1 MSRDT
6 CHPQDL
12 GVFQQKAVQD
22 CSFTVDRMEQF
33 RTEFR
38 ASLLW
43 LDNISQEL
51 NPEDREQL
59 EKFRKVSWIYSSWV
73 VISTDKTFPVD
84 SQGPF

>member
-1 MSRDT
+1 M
-6 CHPQDL
+6 
-12 GVFQQKAVQD
+12 FQQKAVQD

-43 LDNISQEL
+43 LDNISREL

-59 EKFRKVSWIYSSWV
+59 EKFRKVRVFEWSLNPNYLRALQKV
-73 VISTDKTFPVD
+73 RFE
-84 SQGPF
+84 F